1 MTLQIDYTELH
12 ARLLNAD
19 KHLELVNYIFRSQGG
34 ESRHLDYRLAAEAL
48 RIDRKTVRNYVNDL
62 TAKGVLVKRFNGKT
76 WELKLSDELLKE
88 GS

>member
-76 WELKLSDELLKE
+76 WELKLSDDILKE
-88 GS
+88 IV

>member
-34 ESRHLDYRLAAEAL
+34 ERRHLDYRLAAEAL

-76 WELKLSDELLKE
+76 WELKLSDDILKE
-88 GS
+88 IV